1 MSVSQGVHRLGYTA
15 IKSIVR
21 EIIQISDLKVIQGV
35 KIEDLSSEQISGI
48 NH

>member
-1 MSVSQGVHRLGYTA
+1 MSVSQSVNRLGYTA

-35 KIEDLSSEQISGI
+35 KIEDLSSEQISRI